1 MPGYGRDDISVSG
14 NKPPHLERNGQ
25 IWQFLECVHF
35 MLGSFGANY
44 LNRKFVALVELLEPA
59 FQRLVNMQPV
69 TAASLPREMPV
80 QGIYLF
86 SDGVDHLYV
95 GRSNNIRRRIG
106 LHCRPSS
113 QHNQATFA
121 FRMARKQTGR
131 LEAAYTTSGS
141 RSEMVKDAEFGPVF
155 TACKA
160 RIRQMNLRFVEER
173 DPTRQ
178 ALLEIYAA
186 TVLDTPFNDFENH

>member
-1 MPGYGRDDISVSG
+1 V
-14 NKPPHLERNGQ
+14 NER
-25 IWQFLECVHF
+25 
-35 MLGSFGANY
+35 
-44 LNRKFVALVELLEPA
+44 FVAIVELLEPA
-59 FQRLVNMQPV
+59 YQRLLNMQPV
-69 TAASLPREMPV
+69 TAASLPRGMPV
-80 QGIYLF
+80 RGIYLF
-86 SDGVDHLYV
+86 SDGANHLYV
-95 GRSNNIRRRIG
+95 GRSNNIRKRIG

-121 FRMARKQTGR
+121 FRMARQLTGR

-141 RSEMVKDAEFGPVF
+141 RSEMVRDAEFGPVF

-160 RIRQMNLRFVEER
+160 RIRQLSLRFVEEP

-186 TVLDTPFNDFENH
+186 TVLETPFNDFENH

>member
-1 MPGYGRDDISVSG
+1 MNPR
-14 NKPPHLERNGQ
+14 
-25 IWQFLECVHF
+25 
-35 MLGSFGANY
+35 FG
-44 LNRKFVALVELLEPA
+44 VLVESLEPA
-59 FQRLVNMQPV
+59 FQKLGGMRPV
-69 TAASLPREMPV
+69 TAASLPRIMPM

-86 SDGVDHLYV
+86 SDGGKYLYV

-106 LHCRPSS
+106 LHCRPGS

-121 FRMARKQTGR
+121 FRMARLQGR
-131 LEAAYTTSGS
+131 TEAASTTSGS
-141 RSEMVKDAEFGPVF
+141 RSELARDPGFGSVF

-160 RIRQMNLRFVEER
+160 RIRQFDLRFVEET

-178 ALLEIYAA
+178 ALLEIYVA

>member
-1 MPGYGRDDISVSG
+1 MLDI
-14 NKPPHLERNGQ
+14 
-25 IWQFLECVHF
+25 
-35 MLGSFGANY
+35 FGADRVNK
-44 LNRKFVALVELLEPA
+44 KFVALVELLEPA
-59 FQRLVNMQPV
+59 FQRLINMRPV

-80 QGIYLF
+80 RGIYLF
-86 SDGVDHLYV
+86 SDGANHLYV

-121 FRMARKQTGR
+121 FRMARQQTGR

-141 RSEMVKDAEFGPVF
+141 RSEMVRDDEFGPVF
-155 TACKA
+155 ATCKA
-160 RIRQMNLRFVEER
+160 RIRQLSLRFIEEH

-178 ALLEIYAA
+178 ALLEIYTA